1 MDSQIPYFCGDS
13 EECRTLGS
21 RKALE
26 TAKANIETTFL
37 TVGVLEDLDMTHQVM
52 ECLMPIKFLGLAK
65 EHAKHDLHVHSHHK
79 DKEDI
84 RYGQFAKT
92 MQ

>member
-1 MDSQIPYFCGDS
+1 M
-13 EECRTLGS
+13 
-21 RKALE
+21 E
-26 TAKANIETTFL
+26 TAKANIETAFL

-52 ECLMPIKFLGLAK
+52 ECLMPSQFSGLAK

-84 RYGQFAKT
+84 RHGQCAKT

>member
-1 MDSQIPYFCGDS
+1 M
-13 EECRTLGS
+13 
-21 RKALE
+21 E

-52 ECLMPIKFLGLAK
+52 ECLMPSQFSGLAK
-65 EHAKHDLHVHSHHK
+65 EHAHHNLHVHSHHK

>member
-1 MDSQIPYFCGDS
+1 M
-13 EECRTLGS
+13 
-21 RKALE
+21 E

-52 ECLMPIKFLGLAK
+52 ECLMPSQFSGLAK
-65 EHAKHDLHVHSHHK
+65 EHAHHDLHVHSHHK

-84 RYGQFAKT
+84 RYGQCAKT